1 VNCRKTVKALV
12 AAAALSAV
20 MGTAH
25 AEAVGMKIS
34 EWMYQ
39 GAGDTSREFIEFTNY
54 GPVAIDMTGWSF
66 DDASNT
72 AGSLILSSFGV
83 VNPGESVILAEQAA
97 ADFRAAWGLS
107 ATVDV
112 IGGNGQ
118 NLGRADA
125 INLYDSSGTLV
136 DRLAY
141 DDQAG
146 QGPRTRGVSANPGT
160 AAELGANTANLWVL
174 SAVGDA
180 YGSYASSFGDVAN
193 PGTSSFAETPAPV
206 PLPAA
211 AWLLISGIGA
221 LGAMKRRVRAA

>member
-1 VNCRKTVKALV
+1 MLGMRDCDSMKHLSHSTNTSLLRHLEFLRSIAFYSFWMGARFVNCRKTVKALV

-72 AGSLILSSFGV
+72 AGSLFLSSFGV

-97 ADFRAAWGLS
+97 ADFRAA
-107 ATVDV
+107 
-112 IGGNGQ
+112 
-118 NLGRADA
+118 
-125 INLYDSSGTLV
+125 
-136 DRLAY
+136 
-141 DDQAG
+141 
-146 QGPRTRGVSANPGT
+146 
-160 AAELGANTANLWVL
+160 
-174 SAVGDA
+174 
-180 YGSYASSFGDVAN
+180 
-193 PGTSSFAETPAPV
+193 
-206 PLPAA
+206 
-211 AWLLISGIGA
+211 
-221 LGAMKRRVRAA
+221 